1 MQIYYLHNKKI
12 ELLFAIIPIIIGLL
26 GSLIF
31 CEVISLNFCN
41 LNLFTINRIRDR
53 ADSDTRNTILL
64 QIEFLN
70 EKINEEKSTNN
81 IQ

>member
-1 MQIYYLHNKKI
+1 MKKKHCGN
-12 ELLFAIIPIIIGLL
+12 EKRLY
-26 GSLIF
+26 
-31 CEVISLNFCN
+31 FCN